1 MSRFSAA
8 ERTRLVDGV
17 IEAVAVAGTAI
28 LRVYGRQKIE
38 VTAKADDSPVTAADH
53 AAHRILADALEAL
66 APEIPVLSEEG
77 EHAGAAE
84 RADWPVLWI
93 VDPLDGT
100 RELLARNDEF
110 TLNEALVEDGR
121 PTLGVVGVPAQG
133 RVFAGRVEEGIAEQ
147 ITTATGERARIRV
160 RPCPREPVISASRSH
175 RGPRMEALVAALRA
189 DFPGLREEALGSA
202 LKLVELARGR
212 CDGYPRRG
220 PCSEWDIA
228 AGEAVLCAAGGLL
241 RRWDGEPLAY
251 NKPDSLLNPDF
262 WAVADPDGAL
272 AAWFRRHGEA

>member
-1 MSRFSAA
+1 M
-8 ERTRLVDGV
+8 
-17 IEAVAVAGTAI
+17 IEAVTAAGEAI
-28 LRVYGRQKIE
+28 LRVYGQERIE
-38 VTAKADDSPVTAADH
+38 ATAKADESPVTVADH
-53 AAHRILADALEAL
+53 AAQRILADALATL
-66 APEIPVLSEEG
+66 AAEIPVLSEEG
-77 EHAGAAE
+77 EHADAAE

-100 RELLARNDEF
+100 REFLARNDEF
-110 TLNEALVEDGR
+110 TVNVALVEDGR
-121 PTLGVVGVPAQG
+121 PTLGVVGVPAMG

-147 ITTATGERARIRV
+147 IDTATGERTRIRT
-160 RPCPREPVISASRSH
+160 RPCPREPVITASRSH

-189 DFPGLREEALGSA
+189 DFPGLSEERVGSA

-228 AGEAVLCAAGGLL
+228 AGEAVLCAAGGLV

-251 NKPDSLLNPDF
+251 NKPEGLLNPDF

-272 AAWFRRHGEA
+272 AVWFRRHVEA

>member
-1 MSRFSAA
+1 MSRFSAT

-17 IEAVAVAGTAI
+17 IDAVAAAGKAI
-28 LRVYGRQKIE
+28 LDVYGRDRIE
-38 VTAKADDSPVTAADH
+38 VTAKADESPVTAADH
-53 AAHRILADALEAL
+53 AAHRVLAEALATL
-66 APEIPVLSEEG
+66 APEIPLLSEEG
-77 EHAGAAE
+77 EQVDAAE
-84 RADWPVLWI
+84 RADWPALWI
-93 VDPLDGT
+93 LDPLDGT
-100 RELLARNDEF
+100 REFLARNDEF
-110 TLNEALVEDGR
+110 TVNVALVEDGR
-121 PTLGVVGVPAQG
+121 PTLGVVGVPALG

-147 ITTATGERARIRV
+147 IATATGERTRIRA
-160 RPCPREPVISASRSH
+160 RSCPREPVITVSRSH

-189 DFPGLREEALGSA
+189 DLPGLREEAVGSA

-228 AGEAVLCAAGGLL
+228 AGEAVLSAAGGVI

-262 WAVADPDGAL
+262 WAVADPDGPL
-272 AAWFRRHGEA
+272 AAWFRRHFEA

>member
-1 MSRFSAA
+1 MSGLSSA
-8 ERTRLVDGV
+8 ERARLVDGV
-17 IEAVAVAGTAI
+17 IEAVAAAGEAI
-28 LRVYGRQKIE
+28 LRVYGQERID

-53 AAHRILADALEAL
+53 AAHRILADALATL

-84 RADWPVLWI
+84 RAGWNLLWV

-100 RELLARNDEF
+100 REFLARNDEF
-110 TLNEALVEDGR
+110 TVNVALVEGGR
-121 PTLGVVGVPAQG
+121 PTLGVVGVPARGQ
-133 RVFAGRVEEGIAEQ
+133 VFAGRVEEGIAEQ
-147 ITTATGERARIRV
+147 VTTATGERTRIRV
-160 RPCPREPVISASRSH
+160 RPCPPEPVITASRSH
-175 RGPRMEALVAALRA
+175 RGPRMESLVAALRA
-189 DFPGLREEALGSA
+189 DFPGLREEAVGSA

-228 AGEAVLCAAGGLL
+228 AGEAVLCAAGGLV

-251 NKPDSLLNPDF
+251 NKPDSLLNPGF

-272 AAWFRRHGEA
+272 AAWFRSHDDA